1 MGSSRSRLART
12 LALIVVSSLP
22 AFGASAAQDAST
34 TYSPQEMV
42 RRMVASE
49 ISAQEHDHTK
59 WHFFSKR
66 QEDGKVVVQEKVQTV
81 AGTLRRI
88 VMLNGKPLSADELK
102 QQSQK
107 LEEFTHDPAAQEKRR
122 RDERADAEKAKK
134 MFEMFP
140 QAFIY
145 THAGE
150 ENGLVKLHF
159 VPNPNFD
166 PPTREAQVFHAMS
179 GMLWIEPKQMRFAK
193 MQASL
198 MDDVKFGW
206 GLLGHL
212 DRGGTM
218 LIEQKEV
225 GPEHWEIVHMDIDL
239 KGKAVLF
246 KSISVQQKEENYGF
260 ERLPDTIDMN
270 TALAMLQKPEPNI
283 ARMGGK

>member
-140 QAFIY
+140 RAFIY